1 VKDGFPYPE
10 LSALVLFLTISET
23 LPIDSRALFAVG
35 MFLFTKLSSFI
46 TSSSILFINYV
57 ISEKYLKCVSIQP
70 SKEQI

>member
-1 VKDGFPYPE
+1 
-10 LSALVLFLTISET
+10 
-23 LPIDSRALFAVG
+23 